1 MPSLNDPCWRDA
13 SGVAAL
19 ELPFRVDMPD
29 GSTRTD
35 PSQWSEDAD
44 VLAATGWTRSTLTQA
59 DLDAMF
65 PPPSPAP
72 EPTWL
77 EAGYATSEG
86 WRLGWQADDVALLT
100 GLYVLAAR
108 ANQLGVTQPC
118 VVTDM
123 AGQRHTLTFAAFESL
138 MLAYGAARAAA
149 SAGGDV

>member
-1 MPSLNDPCWRDA
+1 MTIGDPCYRDCH
-13 SGVAAL
+13 GVASL
-19 ELPFRVDMPD
+19 KLPFRVQLPD

-44 VLAATGWTRSTLTQA
+44 VLTATGWTRSTLTQT
-59 DLDAMF
+59 DLDALF
-65 PPPSPAP
+65 PAP
-72 EPTWL
+72 PAPSWL
-77 EAGYATSEG
+77 EAGYQTPQG

-123 AGQRHTLTFAAFESL
+123 AGERHTLTFNEFESV
-138 MLAYGAARAAA
+138 MLGYGAARAAA
-149 SAGGDV
+149 SAGVNA

>member
-1 MPSLNDPCWRDA
+1 MPTLNDPCWRDA

-19 ELPFRVDMPD
+19 ELPFRVRLPD

-44 VLAATGWTRSTLTQA
+44 VLAATGWARSTLTQA
-59 DLDAMF
+59 DLESLF
-65 PPPSPAP
+65 PAP
-72 EPTWL
+72 PAPSWL
-77 EAGYATSEG
+77 EAGYETPEG

-108 ANQLGVTQPC
+108 ASQLGVTQPV

-123 AGQRHTLTFAAFESL
+123 AGERHTLTFAEFESL

-149 SAGGDV
+149 SAGGDA

>member
-1 MPSLNDPCWRDA
+1 MTIGDPCYRDRD
-13 SGVAAL
+13 GVAHS
-19 ELPFRVDMPD
+19 ELPHRVRLVD

-44 VLAATGWTRSTLTQA
+44 VLAATGWARSTLTQA

-65 PPPSPAP
+65 PPAPSAP

-77 EAGYATSEG
+77 EAGYETSDG

-108 ANQLGVTQPC
+108 ANQLGVAQPC

-123 AGQRHTLTFAAFESL
+123 SGERHTLTFAEFEAL

-149 SAGGDV
+149 SAGGDA

>member
-1 MPSLNDPCWRDA
+1 MNVGDNCWRDR
-13 SGVAAL
+13 SGLAHAA
-19 ELPFRVDMPD
+19 LPFRVRLPD

-44 VLAATGWTRSTLTQA
+44 VLSAAGWTRSTLTQV

-65 PPPSPAP
+65 PPPPPAP

-108 ANQLGVTQPC
+108 ANQLGVTQTC

-123 AGQRHTLTFAAFESL
+123 AGERHTLTFNEFEAV

-149 SAGGDV
+149 SAGGDA